1 MWHQWFNRNFMRLR
15 EYLLCAKK
23 TKITTSFNNFFSS
36 VSVFNVCSRE
46 YHGTCVWCCWS
57 RNKQKNST
65 EIVELSHYFVFFAHK
80 KYSRSFIKLRL
91 NPWCHMDYFND
102 VLTTFV
108 GLKCVSSL
116 AVYMEGQ
123 KALGFHQ
130 KYLNLCSEDERRLY
144 LFGTTWGW
152 VINARMIIF
161 GWDTLL
167 TVYILVYWFM
177 HFLQNAIC
185 LTLLCC
191 VIFQF

>member
-1 MWHQWFNRNFMRLR
+1 MCVHESTTAHAYGAAEAGTNKKIQQK
-15 EYLLCAKK
+15 LL
-23 TKITTSFNNFFSS
+23 
-36 VSVFNVCSRE
+36 
-46 YHGTCVWCCWS
+46 
-57 RNKQKNST
+57 NKV
-65 EIVELSHYFVFFAHK
+65 IIFVFFAHK